1 MYIHT
6 HEYAERKIRKEIHGI
21 INKERRQGEKDHF
34 KTINIYSEFSGGS
47 AVRTPHFTQRKQS
60 QRSIKLKAGSW
71 KGKENL

>member
-47 AVRTPHFTQRKQS
+47 AVRTPHYTQRTQAQS
-60 QRSIKLKAGSW
+60 LVGNENPACH
-71 KGKENL
+71 GK